1 MLIKELDLL
10 KAENLQVEDEQM
22 KVIEQIAVTERDV
35 VEASRELSDVRNE
48 VSQVDAANLNLRKD
62 IEHQESMVNHEK
74 EVSHNYYTELTRLR
88 DISFNLD
95 KDIDAQQ
102 KRIDIL
108 KNEADH
114 NEQRIMSIND
124 MLAQRDDAIMRTHSK
139 IAEAH

>member
-74 EVSHNYYTELTRLR
+74 EVSHSYYTELTRLR

-102 KRIDIL
+102 KRIEDCESSL
-108 KNEADH
+108 SGSDWDEVGL
-114 NEQRIMSIND
+114 SIW
-124 MLAQRDDAIMRTHSK
+124 
-139 IAEAH
+139 